1 MKAKFGRFI
10 PAILASVTAF
20 SGISCL
26 ATAFWMRNV
35 NLLALFL
42 LSLIWGLIFTVFLNK
57 NKAYKPLIILGVLLL
72 LAGRSVINS
81 LESLLYHISYYYN
94 MGYGIG
100 VIYWSS
106 TPPAPDSTLILCI
119 LAIGMVSIMLWAVLR
134 SKNVVFA
141 VLPGLLPLAVCFG
154 LTDTVPDSWCLG
166 FLMACTALNLLAHPH
181 RWQPV
186 VGYSRLIKTLCL
198 PVILGILLLFS
209 LFPKSQ
215 YHGQAKADAILN
227 QVMTWFQDLDIPAWL
242 QGDLI
247 KVPVTGDL
255 GEQVDLTKVG
265 IKHNSRSMVMKVLYQ
280 GGNYIYL
287 RGHAF
292 DYYTGKSWE
301 ISSKTWQLDKFS
313 DWGGDKDAPSEEVL
327 VQTLQ
332 PHSVLYFSYVPGS
345 AALNDQMILGS
356 IPNWQNETEYSFL
369 KAPSIQPNPQWEQT
383 LVSQKIPDMY
393 LQLPDSTR
401 YAAEQILDQYIG
413 KDLSPTTIRQQYDLA
428 LQIASY
434 VRSSAKYD
442 LYTHRMPDD
451 AKDFAIWFLQE
462 SATGYCTHF
471 ATATTVLLRAAN
483 IPARYVTGYLPQ
495 VTPGQWSN
503 VRMND
508 AHAWVEFYIPG
519 AGWLPLEPTPS
530 DLESPVP
537 TESRPT
543 DPTPTETDPE
553 PTKPSE
559 EQTDPTED
567 SAPTGP
573 DLPTRP
579 TRPDD
584 PSESTGNPSE
594 PTVPATTDPPRTPLI
609 PPETLSAIR
618 DTLLRILLILAT
630 VIGQWRLRLW
640 LRRKIL
646 HSGKPNRQAIRRWR
660 ECKLLA
666 YLMKTPLEPSLH
678 ELAQKARYSQH
689 TLTAQELMD
698 FDAYRDAA
706 LGALRHHN
714 FALRLVYRLLLALY

>member
-26 ATAFWMRNV
+26 VTGFWMPDV
-35 NLLALFL
+35 NILALFL
-42 LSLIWGLIFTVFLNK
+42 LSLIWGLIFTVFLDK
-57 NKAYKPLIILGVLLL
+57 NKACKPLIILGVLLL

-119 LAIGMVSIMLWAVLR
+119 LAIGMVSAMLWAVLR

-166 FLMACTALNLLAHPH
+166 CLMVCTALSLLAHPH
-181 RWQPV
+181 KGQTAA
-186 VGYSRLIKTLCL
+186 GYARLFKALCL
-198 PVILGILLLFS
+198 PVLLGVFLLFS
-209 LFPKSQ
+209 LFPKTG
-215 YHGQAKADAILN
+215 YTGQSTAADILSR
-227 QVMTWFQDLDIPAWL
+227 VTALIQDFEIPAWL

-255 GEQVDLTKVG
+255 AEHVDLSKVG
-265 IKHNSRSMVMKVLYQ
+265 IKHNSRSMVMKVLYH
-280 GGNYIYL
+280 GGNHIYL

-313 DWGGDKDAPSEEVL
+313 DWGGDNDAPSEEVR

-345 AALNDQMILGS
+345 AALNDKMILGA
-356 IPNWQNETEYSFL
+356 IPNWHNETEYSFL
-369 KAPSIQPNPQWEQT
+369 KAPSIQPGPQWEQAI
-383 LVSQKIPDMY
+383 VSQKIPDMY

-462 SATGYCTHF
+462 SPTGYCTHF

-483 IPARYVTGYLPQ
+483 IPARYVTGYLAQ

-503 VRMND
+503 VRMDD

-519 AGWLPLEPTPS
+519 VGWLPLEPTPS
-530 DLESPVP
+530 DLQSPVP
-537 TESRPT
+537 MESRPT
-543 DPTPTETDPE
+543 EPTPTETDPE

-567 SAPTGP
+567 SAPTDP
-573 DLPTRP
+573 DLPTLP

-584 PSESTGNPSE
+584 SPESTGNPSE
-594 PTVPATTDPPRTPLI
+594 PTVPATTETPRAPLI

-618 DTLLRILLILAT
+618 DILLHILLILAS
-630 VIGQWRLRLW
+630 IIAQWRLRLW

-666 YLMKTPLEPSLH
+666 YLVKTPLESSLH

-689 TLTAQELMD
+689 TLTAQELMR
-698 FDAYRDAA
+698 FDAYRDSA
-706 LGALRHHN
+706 LSTLRHRN
-714 FALRLVYRLLLALY
+714 FALRLVYRLVLALY